1 MNHLSLI
8 DNQEKSTRKTSVAVA
23 AVAERMKGKTSS
35 YLIDQV
41 KNKIIHG

>member
-1 MNHLSLI
+1 M
-8 DNQEKSTRKTSVAVA
+8 DNQEKSTRKTSA